1 MEYFKTYDFLP
12 EDAISIRT
20 SVFIEEQGFSEEFDH
35 QDMSARHIVLYTGN
49 HQPAAVCRYFESPE
63 RESYIVGRVAVL
75 QEFRKRH
82 YGTVLLREAERQIKI
97 AGAKNCI
104 WLLRCAQKDFMRNLV
119 FSVSGKSFWRK
130 AVLIPGCAKIW
141 KRDILSP
148 HLKSLYL
155 LFSDWQPFPAFH
167 ALRLL
172 KI

>member
-97 AGAKNCI
+97 AGAKK
-104 WLLRCAQKDFMRNLV
+104 LYLAAQVRAKGFYEKLGF
-119 FSVSGKSFWRK
+119 FSVGKEF
-130 AVLIPGCAKIW
+130 LEEGC
-141 KRDILSP
+141 P
-148 HLKSLYL
+148 HTWMCKDLE
-155 LFSDWQPFPAFH
+155 A
-167 ALRLL
+167 
-172 KI
+172 